1 MFREVAA
8 YIIDDKFAR
17 VPETALGKIRIKF
30 NQVSLNS
37 SSSWSHGYK
46 LCSLQEYIRHECS
59 SEDMGFSLYDAD
71 DVHRI
76 AILDIRLANQD
87 RHLGNILVCKNRPY
101 NNDVTSSSS
110 SSSSASKSAPI
121 EYSME
126 KVDLTKQSQFKLI
139 PIDHGF
145 CLPHILS
152 LNESTFC
159 WLTWPQAKLPVST
172 LLKDYVRSLDYNKDV
187 SMLKT
192 QIGESIP
199 ESSLMTLQVCTMLLQ
214 KGIEK
219 GLSLYDIGT
228 LMVTSVDTSPLQEAV
243 NTAIKKT
250 YYEQIRSKSKFCSSN
265 IFRMDHEN
273 DKVNTMMSDKDDD
286 VSNNTTRISCD
297 EMLASLYYDK
307 RLTIELSNAIERLV
321 SQKC

>member
-1 MFREVAA
+1 
-8 YIIDDKFAR
+8 
-17 VPETALGKIRIKF
+17 
-30 NQVSLNS
+30 
-37 SSSWSHGYK
+37 
-46 LCSLQEYIRHECS
+46 
-59 SEDMGFSLYDAD
+59 
-71 DVHRI
+71 
-76 AILDIRLANQD
+76 
-87 RHLGNILVCKNRPY
+87 
-101 NNDVTSSSS
+101 
-110 SSSSASKSAPI
+110 
-121 EYSME
+121 ME
-126 KVDLTKQSQFKLI
+126 KVELTMMMMKQSQYSLI

-172 LLKDYVRSLDYNKDV
+172 LLRDYIRSLDYNKDV

-228 LMVTSVDTSPLQEAV
+228 LMVTSDTILSPLQEAV

-250 YYEQIRSKSKFCSSN
+250 YNEQIRSKKFVSTN

-273 DKVNTMMSDKDDD
+273 DKVNTMMGDKDDD

-307 RLTIELSNAIERLV
+307 RLTIELSNAIEQLV